1 MQGYKKESSKNM
13 ISRKSISLAITLT
26 FLTVFLTGYSYS
38 VATSTT
44 QTTKDKGNLAVYHS
58 NEDDNPVG
66 NFIKARYVFNK
77 EKKGEYTPV
86 SVYIGENEVLRITK
100 PAGGL
105 STEKRAKIV
114 TENINSIIKNGENP
128 ENIVPDFKSGSGIIR
143 INDRVLFTV
152 DSNIAKEYGMTSSEL
167 AFIWVN
173 NMRDSLGVARIV
185 RDFQLLTS
193 SLKKTPV
200 NFVQRYGDYMQ
211 TGFASWYGGR
221 FHGRSAADGS
231 IFNKNKFTAA
241 HKSLPFG
248 TVVQVTNLYNGKKC
262 IVKITDRGPF
272 VRGRIIDLSKVAAN
286 EIGMLSS
293 GVSRVKVEVLGKV

>member
-1 MQGYKKESSKNM
+1 MKNQ
-13 ISRKSISLAITLT
+13 KSICLAITLT
-26 FLTVFLTGYSYS
+26 FLSIFLTGYSYS
-38 VATSTT
+38 VATNNTET
-44 QTTKDKGNLAVYHS
+44 AKNNIKTETKNLK
-58 NEDDNPVG
+58 DNDSPVD

-77 EKKGEYTPV
+77 EKKEGYTPV
-86 SVYIGENEVLRITK
+86 SVYIGDNEVLRITK

-114 TENINSIIKNGENP
+114 TENINIIIKNGENP
-128 ENIVPDFKSGSGIIR
+128 ENIIPDFKSGSGIIK
-143 INDRVLFTV
+143 INNRVLFTV
-152 DSNIAKEYGMTSSEL
+152 DSSIAKEYGMNPSEL

-173 NMRDSLGVARIV
+173 NVRDALGVARIV
-185 RDFQLLTS
+185 RDFQLLTN
-193 SLKKTPV
+193 SLKKTPEK
-200 NFVQRYGDYMQ
+200 FVEKYGDFMQ
-211 TGFASWYGGR
+211 TGQASWYGGV

>member
-1 MQGYKKESSKNM
+1 MNSP
-13 ISRKSISLAITLT
+13 KSICLAITLT
-26 FLTVFLTGYSYS
+26 FLTIFLTGYSYS
-38 VATSTT
+38 VASNNTETS
-44 QTTKDKGNLAVYHS
+44 NN
-58 NEDDNPVG
+58 NEKILTYQSANNDNPVG
-66 NFIKARYVFNK
+66 NIIKARYVFSK

-86 SVYIGENEVLRITK
+86 SVYIGETEVLRITK
-100 PAGGL
+100 PSGGL

-114 TENINSIIKNGENP
+114 TDNFNKIIKNGENP
-128 ENIVPDFKSGSGIIR
+128 ENIVPDFKSGSGIIK
-143 INDRVLFTV
+143 INDKVLFTV
-152 DSNIAKEYGMTSSEL
+152 DSNIAKEYGMTPSEL

-173 NMRDSLGVARIV
+173 NVRDSLGVARIV

-193 SLKKTPV
+193 SLKNTPKTFAEKY
-200 NFVQRYGDYMQ
+200 NDYLQ
-211 TGFASWYGGR
+211 TGFASWYGGK
-221 FHGRSAADGS
+221 FHGRAAADGS
-231 IFNKNKFTAA
+231 IFSKNKFTAA

>member
-1 MQGYKKESSKNM
+1 MK
-13 ISRKSISLAITLT
+13 SRKSISLAITLT
-26 FLTVFLTGYSYS
+26 FLTMLLTGYSYS

-44 QTTKDKGNLAVYHS
+44 QTVKNNDKSAIYHS
-58 NEDDNPVG
+58 TSGDNPVG
-66 NFIKARYVFNK
+66 NFIKARYVFSK

-86 SVYIGENEVLRITK
+86 SVYIGENEVLRITQ

-105 STEKRAKIV
+105 SPEKRAKIV
-114 TENINSIIKNGENP
+114 TENFNSLIKNGENP
-128 ENIVPDFKSGSGIIR
+128 ENIIPDFKSGSGIIR

-152 DSNIAKEYGMTSSEL
+152 DSSIAKEYGMTPSEL

-173 NMRDSLGVARIV
+173 NVRDSLGVARIV
-185 RDFQLLTS
+185 RDFQLLTGS
-193 SLKKTPV
+193 INKTPKT
-200 NFVQRYGDYMQ
+200 FVQKYGDFMQ
-211 TGFASWYGGR
+211 TGFASWYGGK
-221 FHGRSAADGS
+221 FHGRSTADGS
-231 IFNKNKFTAA
+231 VYDKNKFTAA

-248 TVVQVTNLYNGKKC
+248 TVVQVTNIYNGKKC

-272 VRGRIIDLSKVAAN
+272 VRGRIIDLSKVAAS